1 MVPMWNPKVMM
12 VFKKFQLYDCLVEI
26 HQYFINHIK
35 KLKMQVK
42 FRSSDEIKF
51 KSSKDVVEEQ
61 EMFRKCKH
69 IIVNC
74 GRSTKQLVKVLYD
87 SFFKN
92 Y

>member
-1 MVPMWNPKVMM
+1 M
-12 VFKKFQLYDCLVEI
+12 
-26 HQYFINHIK
+26 H
-35 KLKMQVK
+35 VK

-51 KSSKDVVEEQ
+51 KSSKDIVEEQ
-61 EMFRKCKH
+61 EIFLKCKH